1 MQNSILEYQPGKAL
15 STFVECYWEGYF
27 ALNLPE
33 GESLQLIPN
42 GYVEIIIHLNDL
54 HCNLHGGAQ
63 WSQSPDYLILGLL
76 TRPYEVRFSGT
87 VSVFAIRF
95 KPEGIYNIFGI
106 PASIFK
112 DGYEDIGMVLGSHFR
127 SFCHRLREEKN
138 AAGMVSIAESYLVTS
153 LRRNRPD
160 FNYLNLAAEMIRCKQ
175 EVKVKELS
183 NRVAIS
189 QRQLEREFKKKLGV
203 SPKHYLRIMRLNEV
217 QRLLKE
223 RPFDLTSIAYHC
235 GYTDQAHFIRDFK
248 KIIGERPTIFLKGHK
263 QYLINTGTS
272 K

>member
-1 MQNSILEYQPGKAL
+1 M
-15 STFVECYWEGYF
+15 
-27 ALNLPE
+27 
-33 GESLQLIPN
+33 IPN

-54 HCNLHGGAQ
+54 HCNLFGDAQ
-63 WSQSPDYLILGLL
+63 WAQSPDYLILGLL

-87 VSVFAIRF
+87 VSIFAIRF

-106 PASIFK
+106 PASEFK
-112 DGYEDIGMVLGSHFR
+112 DGFDDIGMILGHSFR
-127 SFCHRLREEKN
+127 SFCHRLREEKST
-138 AAGMVSIAESYLVTS
+138 ATMVGLTENFLLNS
-153 LRRNRPD
+153 LQRNNLD
-160 FNYLNLAAEMIRCKQ
+160 YNYLNLAAEIIRQKQ
-175 EVKVKELS
+175 EIKIEELS

-248 KIIGERPTIFLKGHK
+248 KIIGENPTIFLKGNK
-263 QYLINTGTS
+263 QYLINTGAPL
-272 K
+272 